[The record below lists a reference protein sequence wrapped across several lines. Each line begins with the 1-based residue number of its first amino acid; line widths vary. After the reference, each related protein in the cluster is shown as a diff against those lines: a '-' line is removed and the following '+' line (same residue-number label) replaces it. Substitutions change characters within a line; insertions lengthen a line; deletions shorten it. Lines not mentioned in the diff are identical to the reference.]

1 MTMAHLSYRH
11 VSNHLEPS
19 PSTTAP
25 TAPSGE
31 RVSDDAIA
39 AAYDRSRCR
48 LRRLASKWVP
58 AGDADDLVQE
68 AFLRVLKHRERF
80 RGESTIDTWL
90 HRVVINA
97 GIDATR
103 QRRRRPERDA
113 TPDSMLQPAG
123 VAPLDRMHLR
133 IALGALP
140 PEERKLCVL

>member
-1 MTMAHLSYRH
+1 MTMAHPSYRH
-11 VSNHLEPS
+11 DSNHLES
-19 PSTTAP
+19 SASASAA

-31 RVSDDAIA
+31 RVSDDAIG

-58 AGDADDLVQE
+58 ADDADDLVQD

-113 TPDSMLQPAG
+113 TPESMLQSPG
-123 VAPLDRMHLR
+123 VAPVDRMHLR
-133 IALGALP
+133 IALAA
-140 PEERKLCVL
+140 

>member
-1 MTMAHLSYRH
+1 MADTS
-11 VSNHLEPS
+11 SE
-19 PSTTAP
+19 P
-25 TAPSGE
+25 TASAGE

-80 RGESTIDTWL
+80 RGASTIDTWL

-113 TPDSMLQPAG
+113 TPESLLQCAG
-123 VAPLDRMHLR
+123 VAPVDRMHLR
-133 IALGALP
+133 RALAALP
-140 PEERKLCVL
+140 PDERKLCVL